1 MQYEII
7 PADELGLVSCRQC
20 QNDLLGPKTHAKLT
34 SGKFKVERGVVVPP
48 PVYMWAGGAPYCYGC
63 SVSDLEGDKMARRV
77 AGRDPKLGGRVIHGD
92 ASDFLGD

>member
-34 SGKFKVERGVVVPP
+34 SGKFKVAKGVVVPP
-48 PVYMWAGGAPYCYGC
+48 PVYMWAGGAPYCLGC
-63 SVSDLEGDKMARRV
+63 SVVREDQPDRRVFRGGAKDFQVDDIIKANEGD
-77 AGRDPKLGGRVIHGD
+77 
-92 ASDFLGD
+92 